1 MQIRHAARIV
11 SSFLATGVAV
21 VTLAGTAGA
30 QTSAGAAG
38 GAGHAHGAAAPA
50 ADRATDS
57 AAVAGTVRR
66 YHEALARGDSAAALA
81 LLAPGAVVLESG
93 GMETLAEYRAHHL
106 PADIE
111 FARAIP
117 EKRSAIHV
125 RVAGAVAWAASTTT
139 AQGTF
144 RGRPVDSSGAELMV
158 LERTPDGWRIAAIH
172 WSSRRRN

>member
-1 MQIRHAARIV
+1 MQTRHAVRVA
-11 SSFLATGVAV
+11 SNFLTTGLAV

-30 QTSAGAAG
+30 QTSAGGAS
-38 GAGHAHGAAAPA
+38 GAGHAHGAATAGGERSA
-50 ADRATDS
+50 DS

-66 YHEALARGDSAAALA
+66 YHEALAASDSTAALA

-93 GMETLAEYRAHHL
+93 GMETVAEYRAHHL

-117 EKRSAIHV
+117 EKRSAIQV
-125 RVAGAVAWAASTTT
+125 RVAGDAAWAASTTT

-144 RGRPVDSSGAELMV
+144 RGREVNSSGAELMV

>member
-1 MQIRHAARIV
+1 MPARHAARV
-11 SSFLATGVAV
+11 VASCFLSTGIAV
-21 VTLAGTAGA
+21 VTLAGAAGA
-30 QTSAGAAG
+30 QSSAGG
-38 GAGHAHGAAAPA
+38 SGASHAHGAAVPA
-50 ADRATDS
+50 SHKAADS

-117 EKRSAIHV
+117 EKRGAIQV
-125 RVAGAVAWAASTTT
+125 RVAGDAAWAASTST

-144 RGRPVDSSGAELMV
+144 RGRAVDSSGAELMV

-172 WSSRRRN
+172 WSSRRN